1 MAGFFVCE
9 MMGRFAGD
17 LMADYPTREEAITLL
32 HTYTKTDS
40 LRRHALGVEQA
51 MRKMAEKY
59 DGDSDEWGIT
69 GLMHDFDY
77 EKYPSMDDHPFK
89 GNEILKSKGY
99 PESITQ
105 AIMGH
110 ATYSG
115 VPRETDMAKAL
126 FAVDEL
132 TGFIFAVTYVRPSKS
147 IFEVKPRS
155 VKKKL
160 KQKSFAASVLREDIF
175 QSVEELGVDLTEHIQ
190 FVIDALSEKAQ
201 ELGLKGDATAEISVK

>member
-1 MAGFFVCE
+1 MTQVF
-9 MMGRFAGD
+9 
-17 LMADYPTREEAITLL
+17 PTRKDAIELL
-32 HTYTKTDS
+32 HEYTKTDS

-59 DGDSDEWGIT
+59 HGDPNEWGIT

-77 EKYPSMDDHPFK
+77 EMYPTMEEHPYK

-99 PESITQ
+99 PDSITQ

-110 ATYSG
+110 ATYTG
-115 VPRETDMAKAL
+115 VARETDMAKSL

-160 KQKSFAASVLREDIF
+160 KQKSFAASVVREDIF
-175 QSVEELGVDLTEHIQ
+175 LSVEELGLDLTEHVQ
-190 FVIDALSEKAQ
+190 FVIDALSEKAE
-201 ELGLKGDATAEISVK
+201 ELGLKGEVSSS

>member
-1 MAGFFVCE
+1 MSDF
-9 MMGRFAGD
+9 
-17 LMADYPTREEAITLL
+17 PNREDAIKLL
-32 HTYTKTDS
+32 HKYTKTDS

-51 MRKMAEKY
+51 MRKMAGKY
-59 DGDSDEWGIT
+59 NGDPDEWGIT

-77 EKYPSMDDHPFK
+77 EMHPTIEEHPYI

-110 ATYSG
+110 ATYTG
-115 VPRETDMAKAL
+115 VSRETDMAKAL

-147 IFEVKPRS
+147 IFEVKPKS
-155 VKKKL
+155 VKKEIETKIICCL
-160 KQKSFAASVLREDIF
+160 CI
-175 QSVEELGVDLTEHIQ
+175 
-190 FVIDALSEKAQ
+190 
-201 ELGLKGDATAEISVK
+201 KGRYFSKC

>member
-1 MAGFFVCE
+1 MAN
-9 MMGRFAGD
+9 
-17 LMADYPTREEAITLL
+17 YPTREDAITLL
-32 HTYTKTDS
+32 HAYTKTDS

-51 MRKMAEKY
+51 MRKMAEKFN
-59 DGDSDEWGIT
+59 GDPDEWGIT

-115 VPRETDMAKAL
+115 VPRETDMA
-126 FAVDEL
+126 
-132 TGFIFAVTYVRPSKS
+132 
-147 IFEVKPRS
+147 
-155 VKKKL
+155 
-160 KQKSFAASVLREDIF
+160 
-175 QSVEELGVDLTEHIQ
+175 
-190 FVIDALSEKAQ
+190 
-201 ELGLKGDATAEISVK
+201 

>member
-1 MAGFFVCE
+1 MKPNC
-9 MMGRFAGD
+9 
-17 LMADYPTREEAITLL
+17 PTRDEAIELL
-32 HTYTKTDS
+32 HEYTKTDS

-59 DGDSDEWGIT
+59 DGNPDEWGIT

-77 EKYPSMDDHPFK
+77 EKYPSMEEHPFR
-89 GNEILKSKGY
+89 GNEILKEKGY
-99 PESITQ
+99 PKSITQ

-110 ATYSG
+110 ANYTG
-115 VPRETDMAKAL
+115 VSRDTDMAKAL

-147 IFEVKPRS
+147 IFEVKPKS

-160 KQKSFAASVLREDIF
+160 KQKSFAASVIREDIF
-175 QSVEELGVDLTEHIQ
+175 QSIEELEVDMTEHIQ
-190 FVIDALSEKAQ
+190 FVINALKEKADV
-201 ELGLKGDATAEISVK
+201 LGLKGSVESA

>member
-1 MAGFFVCE
+1 MS
-9 MMGRFAGD
+9 
-17 LMADYPTREEAITLL
+17 DYPMRDEAIKLL
-32 HTYTKTDS
+32 YEYTKTDS

-51 MRKMAEKY
+51 MRKMAGKY
-59 DGDSDEWGIT
+59 DGDPNEWGIT

-77 EKYPSMDDHPFK
+77 EMYPTMDEHPYK
-89 GNEILKSKGY
+89 GNEILKAKGY
-99 PESITQ
+99 PESITR

-110 ATYSG
+110 ATYTD
-115 VPRETDMAKAL
+115 VPRETNMAKAL

-175 QSVEELGVDLTEHIQ
+175 QSVEELDVDLTEHIQ
-190 FVIDALSEKAQ
+190 FVIDALSEKAE
-201 ELGLKGDATAEISVK
+201 ELGLKGTK

>member
-1 MAGFFVCE
+1 MTNSN
-9 MMGRFAGD
+9 
-17 LMADYPTREEAITLL
+17 PTREDALALL
-32 HTYTKTDS
+32 YEYTQSDS

-59 DGDSDEWGIT
+59 NGDTDTWGLT
-69 GLMHDFDY
+69 GLLHDFDY
-77 EKYPSMDDHPFK
+77 EMYPTPEEHPFK
-89 GNEILKSKGY
+89 GNEILKEQGY
-99 PESITQ
+99 PESICN

-115 VPRETDMAKAL
+115 VPRDTDMAKAL

-147 IFEVKPRS
+147 ILEVQPKS

-160 KQKSFAASVLREDIF
+160 KQRSFAASVSRDDIF
-175 QSVEELGVDLTEHIQ
+175 QGIDELNVDVTEHIQ
-190 FVIDALSEKAQ
+190 FVIDALKEKAE
-201 ELGLKGDATAEISVK
+201 ELGLKGVN

>member
-1 MAGFFVCE
+1 MS
-9 MMGRFAGD
+9 
-17 LMADYPTREEAITLL
+17 DYPLREDAMKLL
-32 HTYTKTDS
+32 YEYTKTDS
-40 LRRHALGVEQA
+40 LRRHALGVEQS
-51 MRKMAEKY
+51 MRKMAVKY
-59 DGDSDEWGIT
+59 NGDPNEWGIT

-77 EKYPSMDDHPFK
+77 EMHPTIEEHPYI

-110 ATYSG
+110 ATYTG
-115 VPRETDMAKAL
+115 VSRETDMAKAL

-132 TGFIFAVTYVRPSKS
+132 TGFIFAVTYVRPSRS
-147 IFEVKPRS
+147 IFEVKPKS

-190 FVIDALSEKAQ
+190 FVIDALAEKAE
-201 ELGLKGDATAEISVK
+201 ELGLKGETE

>member
-1 MAGFFVCE
+1 MSDF
-9 MMGRFAGD
+9 
-17 LMADYPTREEAITLL
+17 PNREDAIKLL
-32 HTYTKTDS
+32 HKYTKTDS

-51 MRKMAEKY
+51 MRKMAGKY
-59 DGDSDEWGIT
+59 NGDPDEWGIT

-77 EKYPSMDDHPFK
+77 EMHPTIEEHPYI

-99 PESITQ
+99 PESITK

-110 ATYSG
+110 ATYTG
-115 VPRETDMAKAL
+115 VSRETDIAKAL

-147 IFEVKPRS
+147 IFEVKPKS

-190 FVIDALSEKAQ
+190 FVIDALAEKAE
-201 ELGLKGDATAEISVK
+201 ELGLKGELE

>member
-1 MAGFFVCE
+1 MTNSS
-9 MMGRFAGD
+9 
-17 LMADYPTREEAITLL
+17 PTREDALALL
-32 HTYTKTDS
+32 YEYTQSDS

-59 DGDSDEWGIT
+59 NGDSDEWGLT
-69 GLMHDFDY
+69 GLLHDFDY
-77 EKYPSMDDHPFK
+77 ERYPTMEEHPYK
-89 GNEILKSKGY
+89 GNEILKNNGY
-99 PESITQ
+99 PDSICT

-110 ATYSG
+110 ATYTG

-126 FAVDEL
+126 FSVDEL

-147 IFEVKPRS
+147 IFEVKPKS

-175 QSVEELGVDLTEHIQ
+175 QSMEELNVDMTEHIQ
-190 FVIDALSEKAQ
+190 FVIDALKEKAD
-201 ELGLKGDATAEISVK
+201 EMGLKGTVHNQLPITDRII

>member
-1 MAGFFVCE
+1 MSDF
-9 MMGRFAGD
+9 
-17 LMADYPTREEAITLL
+17 PNREDAIKLL
-32 HTYTKTDS
+32 HKYTKTDS

-51 MRKMAEKY
+51 MRKMAGKY
-59 DGDSDEWGIT
+59 NGDPDEWGIT
-69 GLMHDFDY
+69 GLMDDFDY
-77 EKYPSMDDHPFK
+77 EMHPTIEEHPYI

-110 ATYSG
+110 ATYTG
-115 VPRETDMAKAL
+115 VSRETDMAKAL

-147 IFEVKPRS
+147 IFEVKPKS

-190 FVIDALSEKAQ
+190 FVIDALAEKAE
-201 ELGLKGDATAEISVK
+201 ELGLKGELE

>member
-1 MAGFFVCE
+1 MSN
-9 MMGRFAGD
+9 
-17 LMADYPTREEAITLL
+17 YPNREDAIKLL
-32 HTYTKTDS
+32 HEYTKTDS
-40 LRRHALGVEQA
+40 LRLHAIGLEQA

-59 DGDSDEWGIT
+59 NGDPNEWGIT

-77 EKYPSMDDHPFK
+77 EMYPSIDEHPFK
-89 GNEILKSKGY
+89 GNKILKSKGY
-99 PESITQ
+99 PKSITQ

-110 ATYSG
+110 ASYTG

-147 IFEVKPRS
+147 IYEVKPKS

-190 FVIDALSEKAQ
+190 FVIDALAEKAE
-201 ELGLKGDATAEISVK
+201 ELGLKGESK

>member
-1 MAGFFVCE
+1 MVN
-9 MMGRFAGD
+9 
-17 LMADYPTREEAITLL
+17 YPQRSEAIKLL
-32 HTYTKTDS
+32 YEYTKTDS

-59 DGDSDEWGIT
+59 NGDLDEWGLT

-77 EKYPSMDDHPFK
+77 EMYPTIEDHPFR
-89 GNEILKSKGY
+89 GNEILVEKGY
-99 PESITQ
+99 PESITN

-110 ATYSG
+110 ATYTG
-115 VPRETDMAKAL
+115 VTRDTEMAKSL
-126 FAVDEL
+126 FSVDEL

-147 IFEVKPRS
+147 ILEVKPKS

-175 QSVEELGVDLTEHIQ
+175 QSIEELGVDLTEHIQ
-190 FVIDALSEKAQ
+190 FVIDALSEKA
-201 ELGLKGDATAEISVK
+201 EVLGLKGNV

>member
-1 MAGFFVCE
+1 MSDF
-9 MMGRFAGD
+9 
-17 LMADYPTREEAITLL
+17 PNREDAIKLL
-32 HTYTKTDS
+32 HKYTKTDS

-51 MRKMAEKY
+51 MRKMAGKY
-59 DGDSDEWGIT
+59 NGDPDEWGIT

-77 EKYPSMDDHPFK
+77 EMHPTIEEHPYI

-110 ATYSG
+110 ATYTG
-115 VPRETDMAKAL
+115 VSRETDMAKAL

-147 IFEVKPRS
+147 IFEVKPKS

-190 FVIDALSEKAQ
+190 FVIDALADKAE
-201 ELGLKGDATAEISVK
+201 ELGLKGELE

>member
-1 MAGFFVCE
+1 MS
-9 MMGRFAGD
+9 
-17 LMADYPTREEAITLL
+17 DYPLREDAMKLL
-32 HTYTKTDS
+32 YEYTKTDS

-51 MRKMAEKY
+51 MRKMAVKY
-59 DGDSDEWGIT
+59 NGDPNEWGIT

-77 EKYPSMDDHPFK
+77 EMHPTIEEHPYK
-89 GNEILKSKGY
+89 GNKILKSKGY

-110 ATYSG
+110 ATYTG
-115 VPRETDMAKAL
+115 VSRETDMAKAL

-147 IFEVKPRS
+147 IFEVKPKS

-190 FVIDALSEKAQ
+190 FVIDALAEKAE
-201 ELGLKGDATAEISVK
+201 ELGLKGETE